1 MPVANAACEL
11 IGSVDSDAFSWS
23 SCDSLAPVH
32 GVSVE
37 GIHIHRVQLECIIV
51 DKQRNIYSRNTP
63 RLGKPAQLLT
73 IIPQLPPLFRQTLWY
88 FQKWTTLWYSEDL
101 ADTLDD
107 LHLCAC
113 QKGHKHKVARGKGT
127 NKDWIS
133 A

>member
-73 IIPQLPPLFRQTLWY
+73 ILPRFTEKPGGGAEILPTTQT
-88 FQKWTTLWYSEDL
+88 
-101 ADTLDD
+101 
-107 LHLCAC
+107 CASS
-113 QKGHKHKVARGKGT
+113 
-127 NKDWIS
+127 D
-133 A
+133 